1 MSTASKFRIQRI
13 RQKVRVMNL
22 TMFNDT
28 FIELDKDQ
36 ADLIDQW
43 VTESE
48 LGRRV
53 AWDMWKLNNKEAVTL
68 FLIKW
73 GS

>member
-1 MSTASKFRIQRI
+1 MTAVSRLRIQRI
-13 RQKVRVMNL
+13 RQKVRVMNS
-22 TMFNDT
+22 TMFSDT
-28 FIELDKDQ
+28 YMELDKEQ

-53 AWDMWKLNNKEAVTL
+53 AWDMWQLNTKEAVTL